1 MKKKKI
7 FSLLVVFALSVFIFT
22 GCGGSSSTGSGSSSN
37 QATTYSQD
45 FTIVND
51 TGIEIYSIYV
61 SPTGEKNWGDDILT
75 TDTLPTGNSTD
86 IVFDTDVQ
94 DQYWDLMIA
103 DSAGA
108 TVEWTNIDL
117 FSVSEINLK
126 IENGSPTATFK

>member
-22 GCGGSSSTGSGSSSN
+22 GCGGSSSTGGGSSSN

-61 SPTGEKNWGDDILT
+61 SPTGVNNWGDDILT